1 MVILPTKAGL
11 HFGNSWN
18 ASGEHLL
25 PKRITDQKALEMTM
39 TIDRLDKNFDTC
51 STHCRC
57 YHEIHRVRQRTSLG

>member
-25 PKRITDQKALEMTM
+25 PKFNTDQKGLE
-39 TIDRLDKNFDTC
+39 IAYAYDRPAKFFDTC
-51 STHCRC
+51 HTHCRC
-57 YHEIHRVRQRTSLG
+57 YHEIHRVGERKSLG